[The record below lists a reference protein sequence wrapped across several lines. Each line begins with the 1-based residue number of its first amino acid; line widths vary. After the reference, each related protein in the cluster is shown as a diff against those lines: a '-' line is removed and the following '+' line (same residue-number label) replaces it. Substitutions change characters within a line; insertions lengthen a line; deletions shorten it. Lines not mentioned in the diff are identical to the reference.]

1 MVLGYDFQDSPSLI
15 RKPIMLE
22 YNEIRPRK
30 FIVWQDEPYEV
41 IDSHVFRKQQR
52 KPVNQTKLK
61 NLITGKV
68 VEQSF
73 HQSEK
78 VDEADIED
86 RQVKYLYAKPGLP
99 AGRQGEY
106 WFAEA
111 NNPSERFT
119 LPAELVADKLKYVRQ
134 NDLVNLLA
142 FTSRPI
148 GLAIPIKVKL
158 KVKEAAPAVRGNT
171 AQGAT
176 KQIVLET
183 GATVNAPLFV
193 NEGDTVEVNTETG
206 EYVSRLS

>member
-1 MVLGYDFQDSPSLI
+1 
-15 RKPIMLE
+15 MLE
-22 YNEIRPRK
+22 YNEIRPRR
-30 FIVWQDEPYEV
+30 FIVVLDEPYEV

-68 VEQSF
+68 VELAF

-78 VDEADIED
+78 VEEADID
-86 RQVKYLYAKPGLP
+86 SRPIKYLYSIKPRLP

-106 WFAEA
+106 WFA
-111 NNPSERFT
+111 NPADPKDRFQ
-119 LPAELVADKLKYVRQ
+119 LPPDLVAEKIAYVRP
-134 NDLVNLLA
+134 NDTVDLLS
-142 FTSRPI
+142 FGERPI
-148 GLAIPIKVKL
+148 GLSIPIKVKL

-176 KQIVLET
+176 KQITLET

-193 NEGDTVEVNTETG
+193 NEGDIVEINTETG
-206 EYVSRLS
+206 EYAGRG

>member
-1 MVLGYDFQDSPSLI
+1 
-15 RKPIMLE
+15 MLE

-61 NLITGKV
+61 NLMTGKV
-68 VEQSF
+68 IEQSF

-78 VDEADIED
+78 VDEADIQS
-86 RQVKYLYAKPGLP
+86 RQIKYLYANRGEFWFCEIDNP
-99 AGRQGEY
+99 AK
-106 WFAEA
+106 
-111 NNPSERFT
+111 RFQ
-119 LPAELVADKLKYVRQ
+119 LSADLVSDKLKYVRQ
-134 NDLVNLLA
+134 NDTVDLLS
-142 FTSRPI
+142 FKDQSM

-183 GATVNAPLFV
+183 GVTITAPLFV
-193 NEGDTVEVNTETG
+193 NEGDIVEVNTETG
-206 EYVSRLS
+206 EYTSRV

>member
-1 MVLGYDFQDSPSLI
+1 
-15 RKPIMLE
+15 MLE

-68 VEQSF
+68 IEQAF

-78 VDEADIED
+78 VNEAEIPSREV
-86 RQVKYLYAKPGLP
+86 RFLYTNK
-99 AGRQGEY
+99 GEY
-106 WFAEA
+106 WFCEKDNSAK
-111 NNPSERFT
+111 RFE
-119 LPAELVADKLKYVRQ
+119 LPANLVADKMIYVRQ
-134 NDLVNLLA
+134 NDLVGILS
-142 FTSRPI
+142 FDDQPI
-148 GLAIPIKVKL
+148 GVSIPIKVKL

-183 GATVNAPLFV
+183 GAVINSPLFV
-193 NEGDTVEVNTETG
+193 NEGDIVEINTETG
-206 EYVSRLS
+206 EYASRM